1 MRYLYIFILVVSIY
15 TSRAQCSVTFS
26 IITPPTCSTCCDAFA
41 QANYP
46 CGLTFSWSGPFGYT
60 SSSQVAGNLCAG
72 YNYTVTIGASPLCCG
87 PNTVTASVFIPITMP
102 TQIEE
107 QIELKNLTISPNPG
121 NGKINILTSNSLSD
135 IEMKIYD
142 ITGKLVLL
150 YELKNTKKE
159 IETDLNNGVY
169 FVKLI
174 DKKTEQQTTRKIIIQ
189 K

>member
-1 MRYLYIFILVVSIY
+1 
-15 TSRAQCSVTFS
+15 
-26 IITPPTCSTCCDAFA
+26 
-41 QANYP
+41 
-46 CGLTFSWSGPFGYT
+46 
-60 SSSQVAGNLCAG
+60 
-72 YNYTVTIGASPLCCG
+72 
-87 PNTVTASVFIPITMP
+87 
-102 TQIEE
+102 
-107 QIELKNLTISPNPG
+107 
-121 NGKINILTSNSLSD
+121 
-135 IEMKIYD
+135 MKIYD